1 MLDRLVEWTDE
12 FSLFHATHDG
22 GRALTCARHSHDQL
36 LMKRQATTRGQTGA
50 QIHSQHAVLLLVP
63 LQILHI
69 LRSYARAATRG
80 TARGRKKEDV
90 PLQFSSIF
98 SLFAGL
104 PPRAPHMPPARPPHA
119 PALRSLN
126 LYRSR
131 SRPRGVRAT

>member
-1 MLDRLVEWTDE
+1 MHFLY
-12 FSLFHATHDG
+12 FSCEGDG
-22 GRALTCARHSHDQL
+22 RRALTCARHSHDQL
-36 LMKRQATTRGQTGA
+36 VMKRDASTRGQTGA

-69 LRSYARAATRG
+69 LRSYRASTRAATG

-131 SRPRGVRAT
+131 SRPRGVRIT

>member
-1 MLDRLVEWTDE
+1 MLNRFVESTNA
-12 FSLFHATHDG
+12 FSFFLRERDG
-22 GRALTCARHSHDQL
+22 RRALTCARHSHDQL
-36 LMKRQATTRGQTGA
+36 VMKRHASTRGQTGP

-69 LRSYARAATRG
+69 LRSYARAATG

-131 SRPRGVRAT
+131 SRPRGVRTT